1 MTTPTHYTLL
11 LLTSLFTTPA
21 TACTIVSAVAENGQ
35 VWNMNNEDG
44 PRGVA
49 NYINVFRKRT
59 RPAMAI
65 TPCHTSLQNSGRAA
79 APRAG

>member
-1 MTTPTHYTLL
+1 MTTPTRYTLL
-11 LLTSLFTTPA
+11 LLTSLFTMPA

-49 NYINVFRKRT
+49 NYIRAPSK
-59 RPAMAI
+59 
-65 TPCHTSLQNSGRAA
+65 SLRA
-79 APRAG
+79 